1 MADMTGSFRIVMIV
15 NRDELSTPNGFI
27 SNFIDN
33 QKQTLSI
40 IIYGWS
46 IVILLATV
54 GLSIVTGNYIFENLK
69 TLSEKLEE
77 YTKEPSK
84 MHRIIF
90 ELKELECSG
99 IIKKLIDNVATVM
112 EKIDQR
118 KKNKNQ
124 VSSSISYPLNLA

>member
-112 EKIDQR
+112 EKIE
-118 KKNKNQ
+118 
-124 VSSSISYPLNLA
+124 

>member
-1 MADMTGSFRIVMIV
+1 MTGSFRIVMIV